1 MGIIRRII
9 KKVHGWLCPS
19 LADIIRQ
26 FSMGGD
32 RLTATPEQIEELY
45 ELIESYGKEDAG
57 EECDKADDEK
67 KRDDEINQ

>member
-9 KKVHGWLCPS
+9 RKVHGWLCPS

-45 ELIESYGKEDAG
+45 ELIDSFGKEEADK
-57 EECDKADDEK
+57 ECEKADDEEK
-67 KRDDEINQ
+67 CDDGVNQ